1 MGRWGYVEVGT
12 PGARGVGTIPIPGL
26 VSDILITSSS
36 CLLACTTDPGP
47 CDLGGKGWVVHLG
60 TENGL
65 KTAFGSPREPQN
77 GPNAAFED
85 PHGPQKWLLGV
96 HVDPQMI

>member
-1 MGRWGYVEVGT
+1 MFRVPVGGMGVGRWGYVEVGT

-47 CDLGGKGWVVHLG
+47 CDLGGKGWVVHSN
-60 TENGL
+60 TEI
-65 KTAFGSPREPQN
+65 
-77 GPNAAFED
+77 
-85 PHGPQKWLLGV
+85 V
-96 HVDPQMI
+96 